1 MLEQKSKTGFTEMAD
16 LTNNDNVESKLVGTE
31 LTTKSGRN
39 VGESEAA
46 AQKYSYK
53 IVPNFYAAEVPN
65 E

>member
-1 MLEQKSKTGFTEMAD
+1 MAD
-16 LTNNDNVESKLVGTE
+16 LSNNENTDSKLQGTE

-53 IVPNFYAAEVPN
+53 VVPNFYAA
-65 E
+65 